1 MDEGKAFFDV
11 WMYEVSDDVQ
21 AVATAFGDRFMLEHS
36 LATMKS
42 LENVKAQ
49 QIVERIIFLHSVY
62 NIKNNLGWYLI
73 NGCVSNEAAQE
84 LDSVFEKAV
93 KDLLPHLNTAVEAL
107 GIVDF
112 KHLIAPIGRD
122 YVAFN
127 AQ

>member
-1 MDEGKAFFDV
+1 
-11 WMYEVSDDVQ
+11 
-21 AVATAFGDRFMLEHS
+21 
-36 LATMKS
+36 
-42 LENVKAQ
+42 
-49 QIVERIIFLHSVY
+49 
-62 NIKNNLGWYLI
+62 LGWYLI